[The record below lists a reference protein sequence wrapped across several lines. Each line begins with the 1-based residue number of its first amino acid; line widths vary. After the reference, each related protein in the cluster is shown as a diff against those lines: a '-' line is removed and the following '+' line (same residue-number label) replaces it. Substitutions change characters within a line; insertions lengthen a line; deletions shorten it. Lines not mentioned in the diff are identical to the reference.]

1 MKYRTFEFAD
11 RIHEFLGPRKHD
23 LETDIREI
31 SRLLESENP
40 SMISRIGS
48 VEFQA
53 LFLIRYFPLS
63 FPLLSRSKRNMRMNA
78 GFFPVSMR
86 TLKQFYLLYKEDC
99 KDIDLFVRWRIEEL
113 FFSNWFNHKKYVHK
127 STLDSFF
134 SQQHPWTYSLKGKK
148 ILVVH
153 PFSETIES
161 QYKNKKKI
169 LVTFF

>member
-53 LFLIRYFPLS
+53 LFLI
-63 FPLLSRSKRNMRMNA
+63 
-78 GFFPVSMR
+78 PVSYTHL
-86 TLKQFYLLYKEDC
+86 TLPTTSR
-99 KDIDLFVRWRIEEL
+99 V
-113 FFSNWFNHKKYVHK
+113 
-127 STLDSFF
+127 
-134 SQQHPWTYSLKGKK
+134 
-148 ILVVH
+148 
-153 PFSETIES
+153 
-161 QYKNKKKI
+161 
-169 LVTFF
+169 

>member
-53 LFLIRYFPLS
+53 LS
-63 FPLLSRSKRNMRMNA
+63 FEFSIIVKIKEKYENECR
-78 GFFPVSMR
+78 FFPS
-86 TLKQFYLLYKEDC
+86 
-99 KDIDLFVRWRIEEL
+99 
-113 FFSNWFNHKKYVHK
+113 FNEN
-127 STLDSFF
+127 T
-134 SQQHPWTYSLKGKK
+134 
-148 ILVVH
+148 
-153 PFSETIES
+153 
-161 QYKNKKKI
+161 
-169 LVTFF
+169 

>member
-53 LFLIRYFPLS
+53 LF
-63 FPLLSRSKRNMRMNA
+63 
-78 GFFPVSMR
+78 
-86 TLKQFYLLYKEDC
+86 
-99 KDIDLFVRWRIEEL
+99 
-113 FFSNWFNHKKYVHK
+113 
-127 STLDSFF
+127 
-134 SQQHPWTYSLKGKK
+134 
-148 ILVVH
+148 
-153 PFSETIES
+153 
-161 QYKNKKKI
+161 
-169 LVTFF
+169 

>member
-99 KDIDLFVRWRIEEL
+99 KDIDKFVRSRIE
-113 FFSNWFNHKKYVHK
+113 
-127 STLDSFF
+127 
-134 SQQHPWTYSLKGKK
+134 
-148 ILVVH
+148 
-153 PFSETIES
+153 
-161 QYKNKKKI
+161 
-169 LVTFF
+169 

>member
-53 LFLIRYFPLS
+53 LFSIIVKIKEKYENECR
-63 FPLLSRSKRNMRMNA
+63 
-78 GFFPVSMR
+78 FFPS
-86 TLKQFYLLYKEDC
+86 
-99 KDIDLFVRWRIEEL
+99 
-113 FFSNWFNHKKYVHK
+113 FNEN
-127 STLDSFF
+127 T
-134 SQQHPWTYSLKGKK
+134 
-148 ILVVH
+148 
-153 PFSETIES
+153 
-161 QYKNKKKI
+161 
-169 LVTFF
+169 

>member
-53 LFLIRYFPLS
+53 FNPIFS
-63 FPLLSRSKRNMRMNA
+63 FEFSIIVKIKEKYENECR
-78 GFFPVSMR
+78 FFPS
-86 TLKQFYLLYKEDC
+86 
-99 KDIDLFVRWRIEEL
+99 
-113 FFSNWFNHKKYVHK
+113 FNEN
-127 STLDSFF
+127 T
-134 SQQHPWTYSLKGKK
+134 
-148 ILVVH
+148 
-153 PFSETIES
+153 
-161 QYKNKKKI
+161 
-169 LVTFF
+169 